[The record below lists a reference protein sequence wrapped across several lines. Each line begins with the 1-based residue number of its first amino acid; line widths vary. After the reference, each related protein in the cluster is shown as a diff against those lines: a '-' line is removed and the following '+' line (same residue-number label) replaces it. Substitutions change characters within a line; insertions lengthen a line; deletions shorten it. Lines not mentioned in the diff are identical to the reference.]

1 MRRKKMGR
9 ETLAGTAV
17 LALAL
22 LPAALGAQAAP
33 EAAVDTFEVRVQNS
47 PALRIAA
54 DALTYQQHRMVT
66 LERDGD
72 VVAVFQMHQLIYI
85 TNLTRGGSRT
95 FELQAN
101 DGSSYM
107 LKGDRLVPEQTGF
120 IRVEGPGGLSGIIS
134 FNSLR
139 YVMARELRTGR

>member
-1 MRRKKMGR
+1 MRRPKTGLSS
-9 ETLAGTAV
+9 LAWIAA

-22 LPAALGAQAAP
+22 LPTVLDAQAP
-33 EAAVDTFEVRVQNS
+33 QAAAADTFEIRVQNS

-66 LERDGD
+66 LEREGD

-107 LKGDRLVPEQTGF
+107 LRGDRLVPEQTGF

-139 YVMARELRTGR
+139 YVMARDLRTGR

>member
-1 MRRKKMGR
+1 MQLSKPALTGLMGI
-9 ETLAGTAV
+9 AV
-17 LALAL
+17 LA
-22 LPAALGAQAAP
+22 AALPTAMDAQAPQA
-33 EAAVDTFEVRVQNS
+33 AAVDTFEVRVQNS

-72 VVAVFQMHQLIYI
+72 VVAVFQIHQLVYVA
-85 TNLTRGGSRT
+85 NLTRGGSRT
-95 FELQAN
+95 FELEAN

-107 LKGDRLVPEQTGF
+107 LRGDRLVPEQTGI

>member
-1 MRRKKMGR
+1 MRLSKTGLSR
-9 ETLAGTAV
+9 LAGTAV
-17 LALAL
+17 LALTL
-22 LPAALGAQAAP
+22 LPTAMDAQAP
-33 EAAVDTFEVRVQNS
+33 RAAAADTFEIRVQNS

-54 DALTYQQHRMVT
+54 DALTYQQNRMVT

-107 LKGDRLVPEQTGF
+107 LRGDRLVPEQTGF
-120 IRVEGPGGLSGIIS
+120 IRVEGSGGLSGIIS

-139 YVMARELRTGR
+139 YVIARELRTGR

>member
-1 MRRKKMGR
+1 MQLWKAGLSN
-9 ETLAGTAV
+9 LAGTAV
-17 LALAL
+17 LVLTL
-22 LPAALGAQAAP
+22 LPTALDAQAP
-33 EAAVDTFEVRVQNS
+33 PAAAADTFEVRVQNS

-107 LKGDRLVPEQTGF
+107 LRGDRLVPEQTGF
-120 IRVEGPGGLSGIIS
+120 IRVEGPGGLTGVIS